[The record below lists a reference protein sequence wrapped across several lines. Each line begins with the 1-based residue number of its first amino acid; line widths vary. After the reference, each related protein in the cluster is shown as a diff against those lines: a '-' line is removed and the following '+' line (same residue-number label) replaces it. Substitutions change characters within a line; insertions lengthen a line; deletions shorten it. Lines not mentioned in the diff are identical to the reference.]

1 MDKLLVHILLLLFV
15 KDKSRIKM
23 AIDVLFG
30 KNTPKVINDVKVV
43 NTVKVVKDEVV
54 NKPKPVNNKRDEIMD
69 AINYLKS
76 KSNKTKSDREKIQ
89 MLEVVL
95 KSARV
100 N

>member
-1 MDKLLVHILLLLFV
+1 MDKLVVHIFLWLFV
-15 KDKSRIKM
+15 DDRTRIKKAM
-23 AIDVLFG
+23 DILFG
-30 KNTPKVINDVKVV
+30 DEIT
-43 NTVKVVKDEVV
+43 KVVKDEVV

>member
-1 MDKLLVHILLLLFV
+1 VD
-15 KDKSRIKM
+15 DRTRIKR
-23 AIDVLFG
+23 AIDILFG
-30 KNTPKVINDVKVV
+30 NEIT
-43 NTVKVVKDEVV
+43 KVVKDEVI

>member
-1 MDKLLVHILLLLFV
+1 MDKLLIHIFLWLFV
-15 KDKSRIKM
+15 DDRTRIKRAM
-23 AIDVLFG
+23 DILFG
-30 KNTPKVINDVKVV
+30 NEIT
-43 NTVKVVKDEVV
+43 KVVKDEVV
-54 NKPKPVNNKRDEIMD
+54 TKSKPVNNKRDEIMD

>member
-1 MDKLLVHILLLLFV
+1 MDKLVVYIFLWLFV
-15 KDKSRIKM
+15 DDRTRIKR
-23 AIDVLFG
+23 AIDILFG
-30 KNTPKVINDVKVV
+30 NEIT
-43 NTVKVVKDEVV
+43 KVVKDEVV

>member
-1 MDKLLVHILLLLFV
+1 VD
-15 KDKSRIKM
+15 DRTRIKR
-23 AIDVLFG
+23 AIDILFG
-30 KNTPKVINDVKVV
+30 NEIT
-43 NTVKVVKDEVV
+43 KVVKDEVI

-89 MLEVVL
+89 MLEVIL